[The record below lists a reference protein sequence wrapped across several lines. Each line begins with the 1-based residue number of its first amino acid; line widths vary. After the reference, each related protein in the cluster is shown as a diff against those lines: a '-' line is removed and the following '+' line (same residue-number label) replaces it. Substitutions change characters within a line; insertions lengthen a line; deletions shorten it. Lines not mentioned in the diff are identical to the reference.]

1 MIRKSGLRFSEK
13 IMLKQKDSAD
23 KFGVI
28 LAAVWL
34 IDAAANCGHGTNVI
48 AL

>member
-1 MIRKSGLRFSEK
+1 LHQLESPDLP
-13 IMLKQKDSAD
+13 D

-28 LAAVWL
+28 LADISL
-34 IDAAANCGHGTNVI
+34 IDAVANCRHGTNVI

>member
-1 MIRKSGLRFSEK
+1 VGTGFPKK
-13 IMLKQKDSAD
+13 IMLKQKMEPDPPD

-28 LAAVWL
+28 LANISP
-34 IDAAANCGHGTNVI
+34 IDPVANCRHGTNVI